1 MPSASRFW
9 VPAALWAATI
19 FVLSSIPARAF
30 PATDLLSY
38 DKVIHA
44 LVYSVLGALSFVAI
58 QRTWPLKTIRVVFIA
73 AAAALLYGMT
83 DEFHQL
89 FVPGRSAAWDDV
101 VADGIGGLLGAALIA
116 VLPLAK
122 PRRA

>member
-1 MPSASRFW
+1 MPSVGRFW
-9 VPAALWAATI
+9 APAAVWAAII

-30 PATDLLSY
+30 PATNLLSY

-58 QRTWPLKTIRVVFIA
+58 RRTSSLGVIWIIA
-73 AAAALLYGMT
+73 VATAMAVLYGMT

-89 FVPGRSAAWDDV
+89 FVPGRSADWHDV
-101 VADGIGGLLGAALIA
+101 VADGIGGLLGAALTA

-122 PRRA
+122 PGRA